1 MTVAQTDRTAAPDR
15 RRWVALGLLC
25 SAFFMTIL
33 DIAILTTALPSV
45 QADLGFRA
53 ADLSWVVSAYG
64 IPYGALLLGGRT
76 ADLLGRRTVFMT
88 GAALFAGASLL
99 AGLSWA
105 PGVLLA
111 GRALQGLGAALLA
124 PAALAIIM
132 ATFPQGAE
140 RNRALGIW
148 GAVGGLGGSA
158 GLLLG
163 GVLTDSVGW
172 QWIFFVNVPVGL
184 LVVAL
189 TPLFVTDSRDTSAAR
204 RFDLA
209 GAATVTAA
217 LVLLTYAIVE
227 TSNDGWGSAR
237 TIGLLVAAGVL
248 VAVFVAIEARSARPL
263 LPLGIFRTGAL
274 AGANLVGLTAGMST
288 YSVFIVGTLYVQ
300 QVLGYSPLNAGLA
313 FLTASLSAAV
323 GSLGAQALVT
333 RTGTRLIG
341 AAGMGLLIV
350 SLVLLRGIP
359 VHGHYLWDLLPGLVI
374 FGVGIGATWTVSTIG
389 ALEGVPE
396 RQAGVAS
403 GLINTAQQI
412 GGSLGVAILTT
423 IAVQRTTDL
432 LAGGATPPAALTAG
446 FQSGYTAALVF
457 PAIGLLAALLLLKGA
472 RRAAAP
478 SPAPHRR
485 QETQPP
491 VTQEAFEPRRP
502 RVPHPTARE

>member
-1 MTVAQTDRTAAPDR
+1 MSEMTNTTTTRTVRMVAPDR
-15 RRWVALGLLC
+15 RRWVALALLC

-45 QADLGFRA
+45 QADLGFRP

-64 IPYGALLLGGRT
+64 IPYGALLLLGGRT
-76 ADLLGRRTVFMT
+76 ADLLGRRAVFMT
-88 GAALFAGASLL
+88 GATVFAGASLL

-105 PGVLLA
+105 PDVLLTA
-111 GRALQGLGAALLA
+111 RALQGLGAALLA

-163 GVLTDSVGW
+163 GVLTDSIGW
-172 QWIFFVNVPVGL
+172 QWIFFVNVPIGL

-189 TPLFVTDSRDTSAAR
+189 TPLFVTDSRDTTAAR

-227 TSNDGWGSAR
+227 TSNDGWGSTR
-237 TIGLLVAAGVL
+237 TTGLLVASGVL
-248 VAVFVAIEARSARPL
+248 LAAFVAIEARTARPL
-263 LPLGIFRTGAL
+263 MPLGIFRTGAL
-274 AGANLVGLTAGMST
+274 SGANLVGLTAGMST

-300 QVLGYSPLNAGLA
+300 QVLGYSPLKAGLA
-313 FLTASLSAAV
+313 FLTASLSAAM
-323 GSLGAQALVT
+323 GSLLAQALVT
-333 RTGTRLIG
+333 RTGTRPIG

-359 VHGHYLWDLLPGLVI
+359 VHGLYLTDLLPGLFI
-374 FGVGIGATWTVSTIG
+374 FGVGVGSTWTVSTIG

-396 RQAGVAS
+396 RQAGLAS

-423 IAVQRTTDL
+423 IAVQRTADL
-432 LAGGATPPAALTAG
+432 LAGGATPPVALTAG
-446 FQSGYTAALVF
+446 FQRGYTAGLVF
-457 PAIGLLAALLLLKGA
+457 PAIGLLVALLLLKGA
-472 RRAAAP
+472 RRAVAP
-478 SPAPHRR
+478 SPAPTAAKAR
-485 QETQPP
+485 PP
-491 VTQEAFEPRRP
+491 VT
-502 RVPHPTARE
+502 